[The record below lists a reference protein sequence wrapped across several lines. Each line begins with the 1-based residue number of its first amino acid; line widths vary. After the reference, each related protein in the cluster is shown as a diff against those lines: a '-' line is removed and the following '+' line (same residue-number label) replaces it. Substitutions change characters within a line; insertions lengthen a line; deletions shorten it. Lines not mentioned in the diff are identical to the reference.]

1 MYKPDNVCNAAAC
14 RSQADDLAPVFTGS
28 AQRINYIFLLPQY
41 IVVVKG
47 CILSKTQ
54 RERRIFAHVDMKE
67 EQSLPAMWPTIYRLR
82 HRANELRLITWQTDC
97 LSRCYEKAG
106 RAGVFYK
113 HRTWKKNFRP
123 RCKVGCEIRKSM
135 IGFSRTAIA
144 RNF

>member
-14 RSQADDLAPVFTGS
+14 RSQVDDLAPVFTGS
-28 AQRINYIFLLPQY
+28 AQRINYTILIPQD
-41 IVVVKG
+41 IVAVKG

-82 HRANELRLITWQTDC
+82 HRANEFRPITWQADC

-106 RAGVFYK
+106 RLVSSINIERGRKIFAHVVRWGVKFV
-113 HRTWKKNFRP
+113 NQ
-123 RCKVGCEIRKSM
+123 
-135 IGFSRTAIA
+135 
-144 RNF
+144 